1 MTIPLAIL
9 DASREPISYEEANIL
24 ALMLFDAVVPALL
37 VGFAVVFAVVA
48 RAVETKLRK
57 E

>member
-24 ALMLFDAVVPALL
+24 GLMLFDAWPLWLGLA
-37 VGFAVVFAVVA
+37 GFAVVFAVVA
-48 RAVETKLRK
+48 IWRESQG
-57 E
+57 